1 MKTKILTLTAVA
13 SVLLLGSMNLAAQPH
28 PRPEAPPHMKAL
40 ERLVYPPD
48 LVLRNQQE
56 IDLTDAQRKSI
67 RDLSL
72 ETQSTVAE
80 IQWDMQE
87 TLQLMMELL
96 ADNSSSSEAVLTQ
109 LETVLKLE
117 NEVKITHM
125 RLVLSIRDL
134 LTPEQRTQLDSLRP
148 LP

>member
-1 MKTKILTLTAVA
+1 
-13 SVLLLGSMNLAAQPH
+13 
-28 PRPEAPPHMKAL
+28 MKAL

-48 LVLRNQQE
+48 LVLRHQGD
-56 IDLTDAQRKSI
+56 IDLTDEQRKVI

-80 IQWDMQE
+80 IRWDMQE
-87 TLQLMMELL
+87 TVRLMMELL
-96 ADNSSSSEAVLTQ
+96 ADDDSSPDAVLSQ

-117 NEVKITHM
+117 SEVKITHM

-134 LTPEQRTQLDSLRP
+134 LTPEQRDQLDSLRP
-148 LP
+148 MP